1 MSAQHHDHPETPGG
15 ISPADLDLYAL
26 DALPPEEV
34 DALEDLM
41 FSAPPEQQASMRA
54 HVVSTWEVVADLVAG
69 ADLDVAPP
77 PALRSRVLEEVAAQ
91 ARSRRAGGRQEDDD
105 DITLDPSPGAPPG
118 PGDSDEADSPV
129 VDLASVRERRR
140 PRGWAAAGAV
150 AAAVLLVL
158 AGVTIGRLTGGD
170 AGPSGAPTAGPSAG
184 AMPESVSTLLAADDL
199 EIIRGDLGADGH
211 VTLLASRSADT
222 AVFTMAGVPEPDPG
236 RAYQLWLMGDHEPI
250 PAGTMEAGEMGPSPA
265 AMIRDISGSTQ
276 IGLTDEP
283 AGGSPAPTGEVMLA
297 LDLD

>member
-1 MSAQHHDHPETPGG
+1 MSVQHHDHPETPDG

-26 DALPPEEV
+26 DALSPEEV
-34 DALEDLM
+34 DSLEDAM
-41 FSAPPEQQASMRA
+41 FSASPDQLASMRA
-54 HVVSTWEVVADLVAG
+54 HIVSTWEVAADLVAG
-69 ADLDVAPP
+69 AGLDASPP
-77 PALRSRVLEEVAAQ
+77 PGLRARVLDEVAVQ
-91 ARSRRAGGRQEDDD
+91 ARSRRAGGRDGDDD
-105 DITLDPSPGAPPG
+105 DATPDRTPAALPG
-118 PGDSDEADSPV
+118 PGDQDEADGSV

-140 PRGWAAAGAV
+140 SRGWAAAGAV

-158 AGVTIGRLTGGD
+158 AGVTIGRLTGGA
-170 AGPSGAPTAGPSAG
+170 AGSDGVPTAGPPAG

-199 EIIRGDLGADGH
+199 EIIRGELGVDGH
-211 VTLLASRSADT
+211 ATVLASMSADT
-222 AVFTMAGVPEPDPG
+222 AVFTMSGMPEPDQG